1 MKQIVLTLTALL
13 AAASAFAQGTV
24 NFATRVTGQLD
35 APVTI
40 GGTGPDAGT
49 KVGNQWYGQI
59 YASGPGGTLAAV
71 GAPVEFRND
80 AGIGYITAGGNVA
93 IPGVAGG
100 SAAQVKVVAWHT
112 SLGNDYAAAVAA
124 NMGGVGESAVITIAA
139 VGNPGAV
146 PPTPAANL
154 VGLQAFTV
162 TPLIPEP
169 TVAALGLLGAGLL
182 LIRRK
187 K

>member
-40 GGTGPDAGT
+40 ASGPDAGA

-93 IPGVAGG
+93 IP
-100 SAAQVKVVAWHT
+100 
-112 SLGNDYAAAVAA
+112 
-124 NMGGVGESAVITIAA
+124 
-139 VGNPGAV
+139 
-146 PPTPAANL
+146 
-154 VGLQAFTV
+154 
-162 TPLIPEP
+162 
-169 TVAALGLLGAGLL
+169 
-182 LIRRK
+182 
-187 K
+187 